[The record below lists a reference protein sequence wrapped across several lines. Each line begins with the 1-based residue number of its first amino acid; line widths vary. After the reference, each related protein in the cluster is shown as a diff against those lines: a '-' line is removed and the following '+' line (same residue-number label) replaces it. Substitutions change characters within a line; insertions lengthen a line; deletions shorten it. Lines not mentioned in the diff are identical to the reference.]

1 MAAAAGA
8 AGAFAA
14 TTGAATTGAAATG
27 AIGAI
32 GADITGATGAGLACA
47 MVDAGDDM
55 VGIATS
61 ATGATAGVFA
71 PWAVLPLAT
80 AK

>member
-14 TTGAATTGAAATG
+14 TTGAATTGVAATG
-27 AIGAI
+27 AE

-55 VGIATS
+55 VVGIATS
-61 ATGATAGVFA
+61 ATGATAGALA